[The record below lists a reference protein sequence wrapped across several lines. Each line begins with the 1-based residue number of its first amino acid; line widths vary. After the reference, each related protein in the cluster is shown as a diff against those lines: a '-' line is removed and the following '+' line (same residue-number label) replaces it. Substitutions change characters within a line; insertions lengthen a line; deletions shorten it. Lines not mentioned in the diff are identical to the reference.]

1 MSKTI
6 RTHTAICVDR
16 SGSMGEGDSKVEAE
30 GGVRGFLD
38 TLKALPDIEQT
49 VCLYQFDYQFEQVYG
64 PVEPAEAPAY
74 ELDPRGSTALY
85 DAVGRTLAETRQV
98 IRNLDAVGKAPD
110 KVAIVIATDGKE
122 NSSREYNFNAQKK
135 AIADAKELGWEIVF
149 LAGTPKAV
157 DYGRASG
164 LRTTN
169 YDTRRVGQTNAAYGA
184 SAQSVADYYV
194 GETTA
199 VETPES
205 VEDKE

>member
-30 GGVRGFLD
+30 GGVRGFL
-38 TLKALPDIEQT
+38 
-49 VCLYQFDYQFEQVYG
+49 
-64 PVEPAEAPAY
+64 
-74 ELDPRGSTALY
+74 
-85 DAVGRTLAETRQV
+85 
-98 IRNLDAVGKAPD
+98 
-110 KVAIVIATDGKE
+110 
-122 NSSREYNFNAQKK
+122 
-135 AIADAKELGWEIVF
+135 
-149 LAGTPKAV
+149 AGTPKAV

-169 YDTRRVGQTNAAYGA
+169 YDTRKVGQTNAAYGA

-205 VEDKE
+205 VEGKE